1 MERIEKN
8 QDEAK
13 WWEKKMAAIFR
24 CLVDIDDG
32 YNRSF
37 FLYLSDDSKSRN
49 ACTISGYYGNHY
61 HDNHYWNND
70 YDDHHDDNHH
80 DNHHR
85 IRGLYNAYR
94 HDIRETA

>member
-49 ACTISGYYGNHY
+49 ACTISGYYGNH
-61 HDNHYWNND
+61 D
-70 YDDHHDDNHH
+70 DDHDHYNHH
-80 DNHHR
+80 NDCDHHNHDHHNHR
-85 IRGLYNAYR
+85 ICGLYDAYWY
-94 HDIRETA
+94 DIRKTA